1 MLSTEKTSLRSR
13 AQWRLGCALSMMQFI
28 PQEFSV
34 LTLQGPLLRGSRR
47 PINQSILQQLR
58 EGDGI
63 VRILEMLK
71 LRLREVQGPT
81 PWQDSADQVFT
92 HCGVL
97 SWCCVAAA
105 ILAADLAAP
114 GAWRRGPEERPQG
127 LSQAVGS
134 RASLSSRT
142 AGSACMRARVLL
154 PGKVR

>member
-1 MLSTEKTSLRSR
+1 MAFGLCLVHDATHST
-13 AQWRLGCALSMMQFI
+13 
-28 PQEFSV
+28 EFSV

-47 PINQSILQQLR
+47 PIYQSILQQLR

-63 VRILEMLK
+63 VRILEILK

-81 PWQDSADQVFT
+81 PWQDSTDQVLT
-92 HCGVL
+92 HCRVL
-97 SWCCVAAA
+97 SWCCVPVA

-114 GAWRRGPEERPQG
+114 GAWRRGPEQWPQG
-127 LSQAVGS
+127 LSQAFGS

-142 AGSACMRARVLL
+142 AGSAHTRAGVLL